1 MKMNLKL
8 IRDILICFFFIIQ
21 TLGMA
26 QDFDYLPSTT
36 TGEIIKHTYYSLSY
50 SSANKQAEW
59 VAYELTK
66 QNLEMG
72 FIKRTDDFRPDPLVT
87 DSPAT
92 LADYKNSGYDR
103 GHLCPAGDMKLNSV
117 SMTETFYLSN
127 MSPMKPEFNRGIW
140 EQLEEQVRTWAKEN
154 DKIFV
159 VTGGILKYSL
169 GTIGESKIP
178 VPKYFYKVILD
189 YEQPGIKAIAL
200 ILPNE
205 KGTLQLPKYA
215 VTIDSVEALTGID
228 FFPALP
234 DSLENALE
242 SKIDI
247 SKWTFMTTA
256 DSTIDSPPNQCKG
269 VTAEGLRC
277 KITTTNENGYCDKHQ
292 SQVGKVDMSKE
303 QKNRLTVAVQCSATT
318 QTGERCKRKTYS
330 PNGKCW
336 QHGGD

>member
-1 MKMNLKL
+1 MKPILEYFRN
-8 IRDILICFFFIIQ
+8 ILICFFLIIQ
-21 TLGMA
+21 TFGFS
-26 QDFDYLPSTT
+26 QGFDYLPSST
-36 TGEIIKHTYYSLSY
+36 TGQIVKHTYYALSY
-50 SSANKQAEW
+50 SATHKQAEW

-72 FIKRTDDFRPDPLVT
+72 FTKRTDDFRPDPLIT
-87 DSPAT
+87 STSAA

-154 DKIFV
+154 GNIFV
-159 VTGGILKYSL
+159 VTGGILNYSS
-169 GTIGESKIP
+169 GTIGDGKIT
-178 VPKYFYKVILD
+178 VPKYFYKIILD
-189 YEQPGIKAIAL
+189 YDEPGIKAIAL

-205 KGTLQLPKYA
+205 KDTKQLSKYA

-242 SKIDI
+242 SKIDL
-247 SKWTFMTTA
+247 SKWSFITSS
-256 DSTIDSPPNQCKG
+256 DSTADSPPNQCKG
-269 VTAEGLRC
+269 VTIEGLRC
-277 KITTTNENGYCDKHQ
+277 KITTSNANGYCDKHQ
-292 SQVGKVDMSKE
+292 SQIGKVDMSKE
-303 QKNRLTVAVQCSATT
+303 QKNRLVVAVQCSSMT
-318 QTGERCKRKTYS
+318 QDGDRCKRKTYS